1 MASTSNLAQGEG
13 LKDKDLEGT
22 SVKGSAFFC
31 MDLWDEIEEDLG
43 AVTDFELGT
52 CESQHT
58 PFVINYK
65 SNGQP
70 KQIYLSNYKMVLQ
83 SLVYCIEH
91 FSVIKK
97 YKHSSLNPQHSL

>member
-43 AVTDFELGT
+43 EVTDFELRT
-52 CESQHT
+52 CESQNT